1 MSDFFCDQPENP
13 YQNRAYHAIAMQRKG
28 SVEQDT
34 YGTSAN
40 KGEHTTRT
48 REVRNDKT
56 VLN

>member
-1 MSDFFCDQPENP
+1 MLVISSGINQRIQTKIE
-13 YQNRAYHAIAMQRKG
+13 HTMQRKG

-56 VLN
+56 ALN